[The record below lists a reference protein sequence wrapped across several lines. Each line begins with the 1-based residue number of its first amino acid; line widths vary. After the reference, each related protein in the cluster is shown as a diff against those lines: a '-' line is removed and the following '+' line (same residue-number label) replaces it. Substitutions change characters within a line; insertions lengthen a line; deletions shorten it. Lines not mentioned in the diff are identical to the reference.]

1 MAASCL
7 LGKMDKRLA
16 AARRDVTASP
26 EKRDNYLLRGRWSRA
41 ERVRAKKTSLA
52 PRL

>member
-26 EKRDNYLLRGRWSRA
+26 ERIDNYLLRGRWSRA
-41 ERVRAKKTSLA
+41 ERVRQGSE
-52 PRL
+52 